1 MEFRNNR
8 NNSSRRRLAG
18 ADFEPAG
25 FLLLRTPLLP
35 FDELEAWGAN
45 LRAPCADPSTL
56 AAALEEDRRELRA
69 WLRDFLTR
77 PDVLEALYVASP
89 PLLDAL
95 DVWRADPDSKKGL
108 RAEEALVRYAVRMAS
123 RATPFGLFAGCTVG
137 RAGEDTRLRLGDSLR
152 RHSRLD
158 MDYLVWL
165 AHELN
170 QDRAL
175 RRSFRWFPNTSLYRA
190 AGRLRY
196 AEARLDGRIISY
208 HLVAV
213 GANEFLEA
221 ALARARHGA
230 SLSEVAAAVM
240 AGDPDGEIDAEDAES
255 FVDDLIDSQLLVSD
269 FWPALTGPEAVH
281 SMIEGLAR
289 IGHPGAAVLG
299 AVHQELRTID
309 AQGLG
314 HAPERYR
321 DVARRLEEAL
331 PKRDD
336 NRYLYHVDLFKDGQV
351 VLGDAVMD
359 EIARSIELLC
369 RLSGSTVTDPLE
381 AFREKFLD
389 RYGEGRLVPLVEV
402 LDDELGI
409 GLPSVGTGSDA
420 SPLLAGF
427 TFPAGKE
434 IQKIPWGRREEFL
447 LEKLTAAMAAGSP
460 AIEITEEELAPFERE
475 ERRPLPDGFQAMVGL
490 AAASEE
496 AIAAGDYRLRV
507 RGFFGPSGARIAGRF
522 CHGDRA
528 LMQGVLDHL
537 RAEESLDPDVV
548 FAEVVHLPT
557 GRVGNISSRPL
568 LRAYEI
574 PFLGVSGAP
583 RDRQIPIDDLFLTM
597 AGGEVRLISKRL
609 GKRVMPRITSAH
621 NFAYDG
627 LALYHF
633 LGMLQDQGLL
643 RGLVWSWGVL
653 ARLPYLPRLCIGRLV
668 LSPAHWRIAAG
679 ELAEAGT
686 RRGADRFLATRRW
699 REQRGIPRQ
708 VLLDDGDNE
717 LFIDFENVLSLESF
731 FAHLR
736 KYGDATVNELWPAPA
751 ELPVTGPGGRFIS
764 EFMVPFERRREPT
777 RRRAAPRPAEEEV
790 SRVLTPASQWLYLK
804 IYTGA
809 ATADL
814 VLRDVVAPLVERA
827 IETGAADRWFFLRYG
842 DPHWHLRVRFGGD
855 AQRLQALV
863 GAIGEQLEPE
873 LREGRIWRWQ
883 LDTYERE
890 IERYGGP
897 AGIELAE
904 RIFHADSEAVLAAL
918 GDLAGDEGAEARWR
932 LALVGIDR
940 LLDDFGCDP
949 HRKRDVLAAMRASF
963 AAEHEAGSALNQ
975 QLARRLRDVRDEL
988 EELLAAETA
997 VFTRRSERLQPLIA
1011 ELRAREARGELT
1023 SRVDDMIP
1031 SFVHMFVNRLIRSDA
1046 RAHEL
1051 VLYDFLHRLIASRIA
1066 REVPKSPAPDPMPAR
1081 AD

>member
-8 NNSSRRRLAG
+8 NSSRRRLSG
-18 ADFEPAG
+18 SDFEPAG

-35 FDELEAWGAN
+35 FDELAAWGAN
-45 LRAPCADPSTL
+45 LRAPHADASNL
-56 AAALEEDRRELRA
+56 ASALEEDRRELRA
-69 WLRDFLTR
+69 WLRDLLAR
-77 PDVLEALYVASP
+77 PEVLEALYVASP
-89 PLLDAL
+89 PLLEAL
-95 DVWRADPDSKKGL
+95 DVWREDPDSKKGL
-108 RAEEALVRYAVRMAS
+108 RAEEALVRYAVRLTS

-137 RAGEDTRLRLGDSLR
+137 RVGEATRLRLDGSLR

-175 RRSFRWFPNTSLYRA
+175 RRSFRYFPSSSLYRA

-196 AEARLDGRIISY
+196 AESRLDGRIISY

-213 GANEFLEA
+213 EPNEFLDA
-221 ALARARHGA
+221 ALARAEHGA
-230 SLSEVAAAVM
+230 SFEEIAAAVV
-240 AGDPDGEIDAEDAES
+240 ASDPDGEIGAEDAES
-255 FVDDLIDSQLLVSD
+255 FVDELIDSQLLVSD
-269 FWPALTGPEAVH
+269 LWPAITGPEAVH
-281 SMIEGLAR
+281 TMIEGLAR
-289 IGHPGAAVLG
+289 IDHAGAAVLG

-309 AQGLG
+309 AQGFG

-321 DVARRLEEAL
+321 DVARKLEEAL

-351 VLGDAVMD
+351 VLGRAVMD
-359 EIARSIELLC
+359 EIAHGIELLC
-369 RLSGSTVTDPLE
+369 RLSGTTVTDPLE
-381 AFREKFLD
+381 AFRDQFIE

-402 LDDELGI
+402 LDDEVGI
-409 GLPSVGTGSDA
+409 GLPSVGTGSNA
-420 SPLLAGF
+420 SPLLAGLS
-427 TFPAGKE
+427 FPAGRE
-434 IQKIPWGRREEFL
+434 VLKIPWARREEFL
-447 LEKLTAAMAAGSP
+447 LEKLTAALAARSP
-460 AIEITEEELAPFERE
+460 TIEITEDELAPFERE
-475 ERRPLPDGFQAMVGL
+475 PRNPLPDGLQAMVSL

-496 AIAAGDYRLRV
+496 AIAAGDFRVRV

-522 CHGDRA
+522 CHGDRE

-583 RDRQIPIDDLFLTM
+583 REQQIPIDDLFVTM

-609 GKRVMPRITSAH
+609 GKRVTPRLTSAH
-621 NFAYDG
+621 NFAFDG
-627 LALYHF
+627 LALYQF
-633 LGMLQDQGLL
+633 LGMLQDQGVL
-643 RGLVWSWGVL
+643 RGLIWSWGVL
-653 ARLPYLPRLCIGRLV
+653 ARLPFLPRLCSGRLV

-686 RRGADRFLATRRW
+686 RRGADRYLATRRW

-717 LFIDFENVLSLESF
+717 LFIDFENVLSLDSF

-736 KYGDATVNELWPAPA
+736 KFGEAMLNDLWPAPS
-751 ELPVTGPGGRFIS
+751 ELPVTGPEGRFVS
-764 EFMVPFERRREPT
+764 EFVVPFERRREPT
-777 RRRAAPRPAEEEV
+777 RRRAAPMPVEDVE
-790 SRVLTPASQWLYLK
+790 RVLTPASQWLYLK

-814 VLRDVVAPLVERA
+814 LLRDVVAPLVERA
-827 IETGAADRWFFLRYG
+827 IETGAADRWFFLRYA

-863 GAIGEQLEPE
+863 GEIGERLEPE
-873 LREGRIWRWQ
+873 LRDGRIWRWQ

-904 RIFHADSEAVLAAL
+904 RIFHVDSEAVLAAL

-932 LALVGIDR
+932 LALAGIDR
-940 LLDDFGCDP
+940 LLDDFGGDL
-949 HRKRDVLAAMRASF
+949 HRKRDALAAMRASF
-963 AAEHEAGSALNQ
+963 AAEHEAGSELNR

-988 EELLAAETA
+988 EELLAGEAA
-997 VFTRRSERLQPLIA
+997 VFTRRSERLAPLIA
-1011 ELRAREARGELT
+1011 ELRAAESRGELT

-1031 SFVHMFVNRLIRSDA
+1031 SFVHMFVNRLIRADQ

-1051 VLYDFLHRLIASRIA
+1051 VLYDFLHRLTASRIA
-1066 REVPKSPAPDPMPAR
+1066 REAPKSPAPDPMPAPLE
-1081 AD
+1081 